1 VLLASTMIWPENE
14 ARLVFKA
21 PTQPGVYPYIC
32 TFPGHWLK
40 MVGALVVVDDV
51 DTYLAQNN
59 PLPTADELL
68 GKKTVKQWSHADLA
82 ADAAQLGGEIRSFEN
97 GRRLFAKVS
106 CVSCH
111 KLGTEGRLTA
121 NIGPE
126 LTEIAK
132 KYPKPDD
139 MLREIVEPSHHI
151 EDKYA
156 SVILIVNG
164 KAIQGVVVKRTETEV
179 VLKENPLIDCEPT
192 VVNLEEVEDEKKSKL
207 SPMPKG
213 LLNSLYRDEILDL
226 IAYVYSGGD
235 SSHEFFK

>member
-1 VLLASTMIWPENE
+1 
-14 ARLVFKA
+14 
-21 PTQPGVYPYIC
+21 
-32 TFPGHWLK
+32 
-40 MVGALVVVDDV
+40 
-51 DTYLAQNN
+51 
-59 PLPTADELL
+59 
-68 GKKTVKQWSHADLA
+68 
-82 ADAAQLGGEIRSFEN
+82 
-97 GRRLFAKVS
+97 
-106 CVSCH
+106 
-111 KLGTEGRLTA
+111 LTA

-132 KYPKPDD
+132 KYPRPGD
-139 MLREIVEPSHHI
+139 MLREIVEPSRNI

-156 SVILIVNG
+156 SVILIAGG
-164 KAIQGVVVKRTETEV
+164 KVIKGVVVNRTETEV
-179 VLKENPLIDCEPT
+179 VIKENPLIDCEPT